1 MKKGI
6 IFILI
11 FVIFVFGCKSTGGGT
26 SDGGTGGN
34 AVTEKPADLAEMR
47 AYLENA
53 YAKMDQLAVT
63 EGISQF
69 VAVLAIRDKL
79 KNPSADALAAAKKA
93 ETELTKIASGL
104 RLSPGPDW
112 LDENDNQITG
122 STMDIGKNNAL
133 NPEVLLTY
141 NTGGG
146 IVVSGAPVEFQFIKG
161 TGLLDKS
168 IKTNEYGQAL
178 SPIAGIGNA
187 NQEAVV
193 RARLSFTVK
202 GYTYTFETVSCDF
215 LYVPPSRRATI
226 IVYESAPEYVSDHP
240 FIFDAAYKPLQKIDF
255 DFSQFNGVL
264 LGKDFLKVF
273 GGDVKAI
280 KKLALEQGVPYLV
293 MVYNDCY
300 RLNKAHPD
308 FEIYVS
314 EVKATLRIIR
324 VADGKILY
332 EAVVYADKAH
342 DTNGQGGSLEKARND
357 GLRKAAA
364 MLEKELTSNFDKIN
378 KALGGE

>member
-1 MKKGI
+1 MKKSIII
-6 IFILI
+6 IFICLG
-11 FVIFVFGCKSTGGGT
+11 FVFGCKSTGGGT

-79 KNPSADALAAAKKA
+79 KNPSVDALAAAKKA
-93 ETELTKIASGL
+93 ETELTKIASAL

-226 IVYESAPEYVSDHP
+226 IVYESAPDYVSDHP

-255 DFSQFNGVL
+255 D
-264 LGKDFLKVF
+264 LG
-273 GGDVKAI
+273 
-280 KKLALEQGVPYLV
+280 LV
-293 MVYNDCY
+293 Q
-300 RLNKAHPD
+300 
-308 FEIYVS
+308 
-314 EVKATLRIIR
+314 
-324 VADGKILY
+324 KISRG
-332 EAVVYADKAH
+332 A
-342 DTNGQGGSLEKARND
+342 
-357 GLRKAAA
+357 
-364 MLEKELTSNFDKIN
+364 
-378 KALGGE
+378 